1 MSAALAV
8 PLFLVS
14 LAVTLAAARLFARR
28 LDRLGVRFGFP
39 EALIGLLT
47 AVAADG
53 PEISS
58 ALFALA
64 KGAHDV
70 GVGVLVGSNGFNL
83 AAMIGVSA
91 LVTGRVRL
99 ARETLLFEGTVGLII
114 TLLASAL
121 LLRWLSPGGT
131 TIASAVVA
139 VPYLTVVIAGPR
151 FRGHYLSRLS
161 RALHEHAAT
170 DRPPDTSSDPTHH
183 LLALIVVDLILIVA
197 GSAGMVQS
205 ALSLAGDWHISNAVL
220 GFLILGPLTS
230 IPNAL
235 TAVRLGLAGRG
246 AALVGETFNSN
257 TINLGFGVIVP
268 SLFVTF
274 AAVSTLG
281 KLQLAWLI
289 GATLVTMAALARP
302 GGMNRAG
309 GAVLVGP
316 VFRLRGGYARGLM
329 NEQQIRGPAAR
340 QGARAAGQGSAA
352 PPDRGRGCSWS
363 SWSPW
368 SWSASV
374 ATGGGATLE
383 PDGHERLARP
393 STTTARGGSTH
404 AAHAKTFSASRL
416 PKSTVTG
423 VGTGKPGTATV
434 PVLMYHVINPPPAGA
449 PFPGL
454 YVPSDEFAAQMQAL
468 KARRLARRDDGP
480 AQGVLDARRTARA
493 R

>member
-1 MSAALAV
+1 MSPALAV

-83 AAMIGVSA
+83 AAMIGLSA
-91 LVTGRVRL
+91 LLTGRVRL
-99 ARETLLFEGTVGLII
+99 ARETLMFEGAVGLII
-114 TLLASAL
+114 TVLAAAL
-121 LLRWLSPGGT
+121 LLRWLSPAGA
-131 TIASAVVA
+131 TILSTLIVAPYLAVV
-139 VPYLTVVIAGPR
+139 VAGPR
-151 FRGHYLSRLS
+151 FRGRRLSRLS

-170 DRPPDTSSDPTHH
+170 DRPPDTSTDPTHH
-183 LLALIVVDLILIVA
+183 LLGLIAVDVVLIVG

-205 ALSLAGDWHISNAVL
+205 ALSLAGDWHIPNVVL

-235 TAVRLGLAGRG
+235 TAIRLGLAGRG

-257 TINLGFGVIVP
+257 TINLAFGVIVP
-268 SLFVTF
+268 SLFVMF

-289 GATLVTMAALARP
+289 VATLVTLTALARR
-302 GGMNRAG
+302 GGMRRAEA
-309 GAVLVGP
+309 AVLVILYFAF
-316 VFRLRGGYARGLM
+316 V
-329 NEQQIRGPAAR
+329 
-340 QGARAAGQGSAA
+340 AGTLVGS
-352 PPDRGRGCSWS
+352 
-363 SWSPW
+363 
-368 SWSASV
+368 
-374 ATGGGATLE
+374 
-383 PDGHERLARP
+383 
-393 STTTARGGSTH
+393 
-404 AAHAKTFSASRL
+404 
-416 PKSTVTG
+416 
-423 VGTGKPGTATV
+423 
-434 PVLMYHVINPPPAGA
+434 
-449 PFPGL
+449 
-454 YVPSDEFAAQMQAL
+454 
-468 KARRLARRDDGP
+468 
-480 AQGVLDARRTARA
+480 
-493 R
+493 